1 MVKKVGRLTIL
12 EPVERPDHVKSGT
25 AYWHC
30 ICDCGNSLRVS
41 CDSLQKSLKGKK
53 GAGARSC
60 GCLNRELAAERMIG
74 ANNPRWRNDWTE
86 EERKENTAPRRTLEY
101 IKWCKSVYYKDR
113 FTCVACGRYLF
124 RTHTISSLKKP

>member
-30 ICDCGNSLRVS
+30 ICYCGNSLRVS

-74 ANNPRWRNDWTE
+74 AIYDQIDEEKLDRAAELIADIENDVGLFPE
-86 EERKENTAPRRTLEY
+86 LQEA
-101 IKWCKSVYYKDR
+101 KSLLAR
-113 FTCVACGRYLF
+113 FGLR
-124 RTHTISSLKKP
+124 